1 MNGKDHDIDEFM
13 IHLEAENVLR
23 IRNNGRRIQLQQT
36 FATKNCLVTLDK
48 LHKTL
53 VASVDEDNG

>member
-23 IRNNGRRIQLQQT
+23 IRNNGRRI
-36 FATKNCLVTLDK
+36 
-48 LHKTL
+48 
-53 VASVDEDNG
+53 